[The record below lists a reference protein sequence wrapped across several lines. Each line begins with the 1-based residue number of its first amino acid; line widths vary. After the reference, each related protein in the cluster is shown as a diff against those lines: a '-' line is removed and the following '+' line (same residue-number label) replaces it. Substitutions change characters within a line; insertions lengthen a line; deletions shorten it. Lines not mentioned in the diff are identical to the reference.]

1 MAMKSAL
8 NEWRELAM
16 PGGGVVMSDAFGALG
31 LSEPDGQ
38 VYAALVAAPR
48 STAADLA
55 ARCGL
60 TVQQSGKS
68 LSRLA
73 QHGMATRAPVDRD
86 HYLAVAPDVAIGTLI
101 GHRETE
107 LRSARAEMHRL
118 MDAFRE
124 ASRYTDPARSVEV
137 LTGAEAI
144 AQRLDYLQDTSV
156 QQVRGFDC
164 PPYVQDVAANLSNQR
179 RKMIEGVR
187 YRTVYDREAVAWPGR
202 LEEDI
207 LIGVRDGEE
216 ARVRTTLP
224 MKLIMSDDRMA
235 IVPISV
241 GDSVLDAAYVIHPSA
256 LLQALDRLFEAEWER
271 AVPLQA
277 SLDADGGP
285 AGPDD
290 DHRKLLGLL
299 AAGLTDE
306 SIARSL
312 GWSAR
317 TTQRRLQA
325 LMRELGASTRFQA
338 GLAARERGWL

>member
-1 MAMKSAL
+1 ML
-8 NEWRELAM
+8 
-16 PGGGVVMSDAFGALG
+16 DAFGALG

-55 ARCGL
+55 ERCGL
-60 TVQQSGKS
+60 TLQQSGKS

-73 QHGMATRAPVDRD
+73 QQGMATRAPVERD

-101 GHRETE
+101 GHREAE
-107 LRSARAEMHRL
+107 LRTARAEMHRL

-124 ASRYTDPARSVEV
+124 ASRFTDPARSVEV
-137 LTGAEAI
+137 LTGGEAI
-144 AQRLDYLQDTSV
+144 AQRIEYLQDTSLH
-156 QQVRGFDC
+156 QVRGFDC
-164 PPYVQDVAANLSNQR
+164 PPYVQDIHDPGANLSRQR
-179 RKMIEGVR
+179 RRLREGVR
-187 YRTVYDREAVAWPGR
+187 FRTVFDREAVAWPGR
-202 LEEDI
+202 LENEI
-207 LIGVRDGEE
+207 LVGAQDGEE

-235 IVPISV
+235 IIPISV

-256 LLQALDRLFEAEWER
+256 LLQALDGLFEAEWER
-271 AVPLQA
+271 AVPLGAAIGADPGLLQP
-277 SLDADGGP
+277 DA
-285 AGPDD
+285 

-325 LMRELGASTRFQA
+325 LMRELGATTRFQA
-338 GLAARERGWL
+338 GMAARERGWL

>member
-1 MAMKSAL
+1 MF
-8 NEWRELAM
+8 
-16 PGGGVVMSDAFGALG
+16 DAFNALG
-31 LSEPDGQ
+31 LSEHDGQ
-38 VYAALVAAPR
+38 IYAALVAAPQ

-60 TVQQSGKS
+60 TSQQGGKS

-73 QHGMATRAPVDRD
+73 QQGMATRAPVDRD
-86 HYLAVAPDVAIGTLI
+86 RYLAVAPDVAIGTLI
-101 GHRETE
+101 GHREAE
-107 LRSARAEMHRL
+107 LRTARAEMHRL

-124 ASRYTDPARSVEV
+124 ASRFTDPASSVEV
-137 LTGAEAI
+137 LTGGEAI
-144 AQRLDYLQDTSV
+144 AQRIEYLQDTST

-164 PPYVQDVAANLSNQR
+164 PPYVQDVQDAASYLTRLR
-179 RKMIEGVR
+179 RRLKDGVR
-187 YRTVYDREAVAWPGR
+187 FRTVYDREAVAWPGR
-202 LEEDI
+202 LENEI
-207 LIGVRDGEE
+207 LVGAQDGEE

-224 MKLIMSDDRMA
+224 MKMIISDDRMA
-235 IVPISV
+235 IIPISI

-256 LLQALDRLFEAEWER
+256 LMQALDGLFEAEWDR
-271 AVPLQA
+271 AVPLQVA
-277 SLDADGGP
+277 VGAEPGLGEPDA
-285 AGPDD
+285 

-325 LMRELGASTRFQA
+325 LMRELGATTRFQA
-338 GLAARERGWL
+338 GMSARERGWL

>member
-1 MAMKSAL
+1 MF
-8 NEWRELAM
+8 
-16 PGGGVVMSDAFGALG
+16 DAFSALG

-55 ARCGL
+55 ERCGL
-60 TVQQSGKS
+60 TLQQSGKS

-73 QHGMATRAPVDRD
+73 QQGMATRAPVERD

-101 GHRETE
+101 GHREAE

-124 ASRYTDPARSVEV
+124 ASRFTDPARSVEV
-137 LTGAEAI
+137 LTGGEAI
-144 AQRLDYLQDTSV
+144 SQRFQHLQDTSL

-164 PPYVQDVAANLSNQR
+164 PPYVENIQEPAANLSRQR
-179 RKMIEGVR
+179 KRMKEGVR
-187 YRTVYDREAVAWPGR
+187 FRTVYDREAVAWPGR
-202 LEEDI
+202 LENEI
-207 LIGVRDGEE
+207 LVGVQDGEE

-224 MKLIMSDDRMA
+224 MKMIMSDDRMA
-235 IVPISV
+235 LIPISV

-256 LLQALDRLFEAEWER
+256 LLQALDGLFEAEWDR

-277 SLDADGGP
+277 ALAGETGPAEPDAD
-285 AGPDD
+285 
-290 DHRKLLGLL
+290 HHKLIGLL

-325 LMRELGASTRFQA
+325 LMRELGATTRFQA
-338 GLAARERGWL
+338 GMAARERGWL